1 MQGGYDGIPVAPPQQ
16 PQPPMPPTPPAGDQQ
31 APPQASNAT
40 SASFVVKVPA
50 DAQVFVND
58 LATKSTG
65 AERRYTSRG
74 LLPGHTYTFNVR
86 VEYVRDGKP
95 VTETKVVR
103 LTAGSTDE
111 LAFGTDR
118 APQQEQVAETGAATK
133 LTVRVPENAKV
144 FLSER
149 ETHQTGAVREY
160 VTTRLAPGT
169 EWQDYV
175 VRVTIERDGQ
185 VLSQERSIT
194 LVGGEAQQLEFAF
207 DQAEV
212 ATTLAAAR

>member
-1 MQGGYDGIPVAPPQQ
+1 MQGGFDGVPVAPPQQ
-16 PQPPMPPTPPAGDQQ
+16 PLPPAPPTDGEL
-31 APPQASNAT
+31 PQANRST

-50 DAQVFVND
+50 DAKVFVND
-58 LATKSTG
+58 LATTSTG

-86 VEYVRDGKP
+86 VEYARDGQP

-103 LTAGSTDE
+103 LTAGSSDE
-111 LAFGTDR
+111 LAFGADR

-144 FLSER
+144 YLSDR
-149 ETHQTGAVREY
+149 ETAQTGAVREY
-160 VTTRLAPGT
+160 VTTRLAQGT
-169 EWQDYV
+169 EWKDYV
-175 VRVTIERDGQ
+175 VRVTVERDGQ
-185 VLSQERSIT
+185 VLSQERTIT
-194 LVGGEAQQLEFAF
+194 LIGGKSQQLEFAF

-212 ATTLAAAR
+212 ATTLAAAQR